1 MPFDIIIQARFNST
15 RLPQKILYRFYDK
28 TFLEFLIEN
37 LKTIKNVRHII
48 IASPYG
54 GFNKIFE
61 KISKQNNVK
70 FFSSKKINEND
81 LLSRY
86 YYCAK
91 KYKSKNIIRITS
103 DCPFI
108 NGRIVEKMISFYKKK
123 KLNFLTNNKPRNIP
137 LGFDCEILS
146 YKLLEQTF
154 KIAKSKFDKEHVTP
168 WIYKN
173 YFSKKNN
180 LKIYKKDYSKLR
192 LTLDYFQDLI
202 FFYKNHKILK
212 EISTKSNIEY
222 FLKKILKKK

>member
-70 FFSSKKINEND
+70 FFSSKKIHVND

-173 YFSKKNN
+173 YFC
-180 LKIYKKDYSKLR
+180 I
-192 LTLDYFQDLI
+192 
-202 FFYKNHKILK
+202 
-212 EISTKSNIEY
+212 
-222 FLKKILKKK
+222 

>member
-1 MPFDIIIQARFNST
+1 
-15 RLPQKILYRFYDK
+15 
-28 TFLEFLIEN
+28 
-37 LKTIKNVRHII
+37 
-48 IASPYG
+48 
-54 GFNKIFE
+54 
-61 KISKQNNVK
+61 
-70 FFSSKKINEND
+70 
-81 LLSRY
+81 
-86 YYCAK
+86 
-91 KYKSKNIIRITS
+91 
-103 DCPFI
+103 
-108 NGRIVEKMISFYKKK
+108 
-123 KLNFLTNNKPRNIP
+123 LNFLTNNKPRNIP
-137 LGFDCEILS
+137 LGFDCEVLS

-180 LKIYKKDYSKLR
+180 LKIYKKNYSKLR

>member
-15 RLPQKILYRFYDK
+15 RLPQKILYKFYDK
-28 TFLEFLIEN
+28 TFLEFLIKN
-37 LKTIKNVRHII
+37 LKKIKNVRHII

-54 GFNKIFE
+54 GLNKIFE
-61 KISKQNNVK
+61 KISKRNNVK
-70 FFSSKKINEND
+70 FFSSKKIEENN

-108 NGRIVEKMISFYKKK
+108 NGIIVKKMILFYKKN

-146 YKLLEQTF
+146 FTLLEQTF
-154 KIAKSKFDKEHVTP
+154 KMAKSKFDKEHVTP

-173 YFSKKNN
+173 NFFQKK
-180 LKIYKKDYSKLR
+180 
-192 LTLDYFQDLI
+192 
-202 FFYKNHKILK
+202 
-212 EISTKSNIEY
+212 
-222 FLKKILKKK
+222 